1 MPTYKYYFV
10 NINQDN
16 KLKFDGGG
24 GEGGGQSDA
33 NLSTWRLPQQNIT
46 NGLLYPRGEN
56 EKSFS
61 PKLTDY
67 FIQGMRKE
75 NLTSLKIGTGLSQK

>member
-46 NGLLYPRGEN
+46 NGLLYPRD
-56 EKSFS
+56 EK
-61 PKLTDY
+61 
-67 FIQGMRKE
+67 RKSHIAK
-75 NLTSLKIGTGLSQK
+75 NRNWSVSKVRNKYLR